1 VSARDEDMI
10 VFNQTSLGAN
20 TAGSFEMYFD
30 GSDVGLSTSSS
41 EDVDAIS
48 ITSDGTIYMS
58 TVGNFSVT
66 GTSGADEDVFAFE
79 PATLGASTSGTFRPG
94 LYFDGS
100 AYGFGNDVGGLQV
113 ADPPASGSGAA
124 AVPGLGAAA
133 PDGLMVIMDF
143 EPMVPIEV
151 VGPMTFAQWQSLGNS
166 ELVLTPV
173 SDALE
178 MGGQNSA
185 DNTSDDDVHVMCLDE
200 VFSEW
205 GI

>member
-1 VSARDEDMI
+1 
-10 VFNQTSLGAN
+10 
-20 TAGSFEMYFD
+20 
-30 GSDVGLSTSSS
+30 
-41 EDVDAIS
+41 
-48 ITSDGTIYMS
+48 
-58 TVGNFSVT
+58 
-66 GTSGADEDVFAFE
+66 
-79 PATLGASTSGTFRPG
+79 
-94 LYFDGS
+94 
-100 AYGFGNDVGGLQV
+100 
-113 ADPPASGSGAA
+113 
-124 AVPGLGAAA
+124 
-133 PDGLMVIMDF
+133 
-143 EPMVPIEV
+143 VPIEV